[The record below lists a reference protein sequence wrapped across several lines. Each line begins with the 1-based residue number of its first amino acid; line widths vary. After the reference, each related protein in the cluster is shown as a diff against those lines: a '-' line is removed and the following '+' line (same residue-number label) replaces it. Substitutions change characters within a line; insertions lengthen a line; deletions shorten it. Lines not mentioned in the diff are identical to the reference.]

1 MSTTFSPHDAP
12 PGLLTPLA
20 ALLRGFEFAPEPAV
34 PAAAARGP
42 RIRTSPAQQT
52 ASHAIRQGFR
62 IGPLNLM
69 IGYADGSELTEMPTA
84 YRLPHAPDWL
94 LGMANLHGMLV
105 PVFDLARHFGLA
117 GPAPAKPM
125 LLVLAHGRDAAGIV
139 IDGLP
144 ERLRCDAEQETDTA
158 TVPEALIDVVD
169 RAVLIGDKLWFDL
182 DCNTLLD
189 RLETALTTRH

>member
-1 MSTTFSPHDAP
+1 MSHAQSSDDALP
-12 PGLLTPLA
+12 ALMTPLA
-20 ALLRGFEFAPEPAV
+20 ALLRGFEFEPEPLV
-34 PAAAARGP
+34 PAVQAQG
-42 RIRTSPAQQT
+42 RIRTAPARQIAT
-52 ASHAIRQGFR
+52 DAIRQGFR

-69 IGYADGSELTEMPTA
+69 VGYADGSELTEMPTA

-105 PVFDLARHFGLA
+105 PVFDLARHFGLNSA
-117 GPAPAKPM
+117 APAKPM

-144 ERLRCDAEQETDTA
+144 ERLRWRAEQETDSA
-158 TVPEALIDVVD
+158 IVPEALIDVVD
-169 RAVLIGDKLWFDL
+169 RAVLIDDKLWFDL

-189 RLETALTTRH
+189 RLETALTARH

>member
-1 MSTTFSPHDAP
+1 MSTALSPIEALP
-12 PGLLTPLA
+12 ALITPLA
-20 ALLRGFEFAPEPAV
+20 ALLRGFEFEPEPLLPTA
-34 PAAAARGP
+34 PAHR
-42 RIRTSPAQQT
+42 RIRTATAQQT
-52 ASHAIRQGFR
+52 ATHAIRQGFR
-62 IGPLNLM
+62 VGPLNLM

-105 PVFDLARHFGLA
+105 PVFDLARHFGLTGA
-117 GPAPAKPM
+117 AAARPM

-144 ERLRCDAEQETDTA
+144 ERLRWSAEQETDAA

-169 RAVLIGDKLWFDL
+169 RAVLIGEKLWFDL
-182 DCNTLLD
+182 DCSTLLD